1 MARIH
6 ARKKGKSGST
16 KPAVSQS
23 DKWLEYNNDEIV
35 KIIVDLAK
43 AGKGVSQ
50 IGTLLRDQYGVPDVK
65 AITKKSITQILK
77 ENDLATPLPETLTN
91 LLKQALRLRKHLEKN
106 TRDDSNRRGLQ
117 LTESKIKRQIKY
129 YKARKV
135 LPKDFYYDVN
145 NIELL
150 LR

>member
-16 KPAVSQS
+16 KPTASQS

-43 AGKGVSQ
+43 VGKSASE
-50 IGTLLRDQYGVPDVK
+50 IGTTLRDQYGVPDVK
-65 AITKKSITQILK
+65 KITKKSITQILTEK
-77 ENDLATPLPETLTN
+77 ELMSPLPEGLTN

-106 TRDDSNRRGLQ
+106 SHDDSNKRGMQ
-117 LTESKIKRQIKY
+117 LTESKIKRLVRY
-129 YKARKV
+129 YKTKKL
-135 LPKDFYYDVN
+135 LPVDFYYDAK